1 MKIHV
6 EIFKTLRILSC
17 RVKVNPF
24 WRPSI
29 ITAMEKTDIQSAF
42 VTSLI
47 SGGAAGTATDLAFFP
62 IDTLKTRLQAKGG
75 FFHNGGFRG
84 LYKGLGSAVI
94 ASAPSA
100 SLFFITYDTSKSFL
114 KNELPLY
121 LPNLEKG
128 TSTHLSHMIAASL
141 GEIAACLVRVPAEV
155 IKQRTQSLQFNS
167 SLESFKYI
175 ITNQSGEGVFQGL
188 YRGWG
193 TTIMREIPFTVI
205 QFPLY
210 EHMKSIWAQYQG
222 VERVSPLQG
231 ALCGSIA
238 GGIAAA
244 STTPLDVLKTRLM
257 LSKEIIGVF
266 KLARNIVSEEGYRVL
281 FSGIG
286 PRTMWISAGG
296 AIFLGVYEFVS
307 TSISNGEKLKL

>member
-1 MKIHV
+1 M
-6 EIFKTLRILSC
+6 
-17 RVKVNPF
+17 
-24 WRPSI
+24 
-29 ITAMEKTDIQSAF
+29 TDNSNLFI
-42 VTSLI
+42 TSLI

-84 LYKGLGSAVI
+84 LYKGLGSAVV

-100 SLFFITYDTSKSFL
+100 SLFFITYDGCKRYFKS
-114 KNELPLY
+114 ELPVYFPALDVS
-121 LPNLEKG
+121 
-128 TSTHLSHMIAASL
+128 TSAHISHMLAASL
-141 GEIAACLVRVPAEV
+141 GEIAACMVRVPAEV

-167 SLESFKYI
+167 SLESLKYVI
-175 ITNQSGEGVFQGL
+175 SNKSGEGVIRGL

-193 TTIMREIPFTVI
+193 TTIMREIPFTII

-210 EHMKSIWAQYQG
+210 EHMKSLWAEYEG
-222 VERVSPLQG
+222 VEKISPLKG

-238 GGIAAA
+238 GGFAAA
-244 STTPLDVLKTRLM
+244 VTTPLDVLKTRLM
-257 LSKEIIGVF
+257 LSKERISVIN
-266 KLARNIVSEEGYRVL
+266 LAKNLLKEEGYAVF

-296 AIFLGVYEFVS
+296 AIFLGVYESVS
-307 TSISNGEKLKL
+307 SFLQHEKMILS